1 MLELGWQA
9 WLTLAVILGMVVAL
23 VREVARPDLVLL
35 GSLGLL
41 LVAGVVTPVQAF
53 AGFSNSAVL
62 AVGALF
68 VVAAGLQRTG
78 ALSFLDGVL
87 FSKSR
92 QPVLILPRLMVPTS
106 FLSAFLNNT
115 PIVAMFMPRVQRW
128 SEDAGIPASKLM
140 MPLSFAAILGGMTTL
155 IGTSTN
161 IVVSGLME
169 AADMRPM
176 GMFELAWIGVPAL
189 AIVAIYFALVG
200 HRLLPDRGA
209 PGQALDDGL
218 RNLLFEVRVEDDSIL
233 AGKTVEEAGLRAL
246 GDAYLVHLRRD
257 GRFIP
262 VRPGIG
268 LAAGDI
274 LTFTGKAGMIDRL
287 LERPGLTR
295 ALPAPEVPQS
305 GSLPMFEAVVADTS
319 TLVGRTLR
327 EASFRETYGGV
338 VLAIQ
343 RKNAQLAGSLGR
355 IPIKAGD
362 LFLIEAE
369 PNFARRWN
377 ANRDDFYLVAPRA
390 QDRLVPNTSKS
401 PIAMVIMLGMIVL
414 VTAGVMP
421 IVTAAFAAALGM
433 ILTRC
438 VTFGEARASVDIS
451 VLLIIAAALGIGKA
465 VEVTGIAQV
474 TADGL
479 ISATAPFGP
488 VALLAAI
495 YVATNILTELITHKA
510 AAVLMFPIAVA
521 AAAGLG
527 FDPRPFAF
535 IVAIGAAASF
545 VTPIGYQTNLMVLA
559 AGGYRYRDFVR
570 NGLPVAILVM
580 TVAVTVASL
589 LWLD

>member
-1 MLELGWQA
+1 MVDLGWQA
-9 WLTLAVILGMVVAL
+9 WLTLAVVAGMVVAL
-23 VREVARPDLVLL
+23 VKEIARPDLVLL

-68 VVAAGLQRTG
+68 IVAAGLQRTG
-78 ALSFLDGVL
+78 ALSFLDGIL

-92 QPVLILPRLMVPTS
+92 RPSLFLPRLMLPTS

-128 SEDAGIPASKLM
+128 SEQTGIPASKLM
-140 MPLSFAAILGGMTTL
+140 IPLSFAAILGGMTTL

-169 AADMRPM
+169 AADMQPM
-176 GMFELAWIGVPAL
+176 GMFELAWVGVPAL
-189 AIVAIYFALVG
+189 VVVALYFAVAG
-200 HRLLPDRGA
+200 HRLLPDRGGD
-209 PGQALDDGL
+209 GQALDDGL
-218 RNLLFEVRVEDDSIL
+218 RDCLFEVRVEDSSAL

-246 GDAYLVHLRRD
+246 GDAYLVHLRRG
-257 GRFIP
+257 GRFVP

-274 LTFTGKAGMIDRL
+274 LTFTGKAEMIDRL

-295 ALPAPEVPQS
+295 ALPAPEVGDS
-305 GSLPMFEAVVADTS
+305 GRLPMFEAVVAETS
-319 TLVGRTLR
+319 SLVGKTLR
-327 EASFRETYGGV
+327 EASFRETFAGV

-343 RKNAQLAGSLGR
+343 RKNEQLAGSLGR
-355 IPIKAGD
+355 IPVKAGD
-362 LFLIEAE
+362 LLLIEAE
-369 PNFARRWN
+369 PNFAKRWN

-390 QDRLVPNTSKS
+390 QDRMLPKTRKA
-401 PIAMVIMLGMIVL
+401 PLAMAVMIGMIVL
-414 VTAGVMP
+414 VATGVMP

-438 VTFGEARASVDIS
+438 VSFTEARASVDIS
-451 VLLIIAAALGIGKA
+451 VLLIIAAALGIGTA

-474 TADGL
+474 TAGGL
-479 ISATAPFGP
+479 VSATGALGP

-495 YVATNILTELITHKA
+495 YLATNVLTELITHKA

-521 AAAGLG
+521 AAAELG

-535 IVAIGAAASF
+535 IVALGAAASF

-570 NGLPVAILVM
+570 NGLPVALIVM
-580 TVAVTVASL
+580 GVAVSVASI
-589 LWLD
+589 LWL